1 MLSVALLL
9 LLAAGS
15 CVNSEQLNQP
25 ASLTVQPG
33 QPLTI
38 TCQVSYSVSTYATA
52 WVRQPAGKGLEWI
65 GWIYTGGTYYKE
77 SLKNKFSISLAA
89 SSKTA
94 TLTGQNMQPEDSAV
108 YYCARD
114 TQVTVTLL
122 HCDTYFDYWGK
133 GTVVTVSSA
142 TPKAPTVFPLEQCG
156 PETGDT
162 VTLGCLA
169 TDFTPASLGFRCT
182 NAEGVALP
190 DVLQYP
196 AVEKNRAYFGV
207 SRVRVQRDYWD
218 ARKVVNCVVE
228 HSAGQKQCRLQ
239 KKVEFHQLPTLN
251 VLISPEMKN
260 ERSTSFSCFATDFS
274 PNAHEIKWL
283 RDDEEI
289 RDKISEIQT
298 SFEPKRNE
306 NGTLYS
312 VVNYLQVDK
321 SAWTESEAKITCVF
335 KQKEENVNK
344 SVDYNTTP
352 GSTTCNDPCVYVDIE
367 ILPLSL
373 EDLFLNKKAK
383 LVCEVLEKQ
392 GSVESV
398 EWQDKDGKPLNK
410 DSHKSSRGPHN
421 LYRIEVDVLF
431 EEWSEGME
439 YYCVVEHNDLIKA
452 VRERF
457 QRDKGETIKRP
468 SVFLLSPVEQTSNDV
483 VILTC
488 YVKDFYPKELVV
500 SWLVDDV
507 AADPATYTFNT
518 TNLLENSG
526 FYSVYSELTLSLD
539 LWKKN
544 DKVFSCVVYHESM
557 MKTTG
562 VIIRSFVQ
570 NTNEKP
576 NLVNVSLNIPQI
588 CKAELNENVEKR
600 VVHPTVTMSP
610 DWRWV
615 SGAAEVSLVCTYSG
629 YYPDDLEVQWQIDSR
644 AVDIVPVQKKFQ
656 AVEKEG
662 KTFSLRSQIELDRKN
677 WTNGSNVTCKSK
689 HHDAEL
695 SKSISI
701 CAIYPSSPPCIHLET
716 PSFKTVMMAKP
727 EVTATC
733 VVETVYDAK
742 VTWHVDGEEISATR
756 TVPNRTGSKTYFSS
770 NLTVSTDKWM
780 TYSRVT
786 CRAEHPCSPP
796 AEKTVDIS
804 KSPVPNDVH
813 VIFDTTELCSNPCV
827 CFKGLTADRAPS
839 VLIRRSLPHLLH
851 GDDAVLEC
859 DVRQL
864 SSSDLYVTFQAN
876 GSDISEKQ
884 FVDLSKATGLTSTTL
899 QFSVPKTHQG
909 KDNTFTCKVN
919 QGFVNSSVSDST
931 GRIFGDLSMEL
942 LLVPSKDSGQ
952 QKLLCIGWGFSPQI
966 KWLSGSQDRSAST
979 KDILLGEDGRVAI
992 ISHLN
997 VPQNEWTKA
1006 VVFTCEVSDKVLNKT
1021 VRDEMGFCSVYPSSP
1036 PCIHLETPSFKT
1048 VMMAKPEVTAT
1059 CVVET
1064 VYDAKVT
1071 WHVDGEEISATR
1083 IVPNRTGS
1091 KTYFSSNLTV
1101 STDKWMTYSRVT
1113 CRAEH
1118 PCSPPAEKTVDI
1130 SKSPVPNDVHVIFDT
1145 TELCSNPCVCFK
1157 GLTADRAPSVLIR
1170 RSLPHLLHGEDAVL
1184 ECDVRQLS
1192 SSDLYVTFQ
1201 ANGSDISEKQFV
1213 DLSKVT
1219 GLTSTTLQFSVP
1231 KTHQGKDNTFTCK
1244 VNQGFV
1250 NSSVS
1255 DSTGRIFG
1263 DLSMELLLVP
1273 SKDSGQQKLLCI
1285 GWGFSPQIKW
1295 LSGSQDRSA
1304 STKDILLGEDGR
1316 VAVISHLNVPQNEWT
1331 KAVVFTCEVSDKVLN
1346 KTVRDE
1352 MGFCSV
1358 YPSSPPCIHL
1368 ETPSFKTVMM
1378 AKPEVTATCVVETV
1392 YDAKVTWHV
1401 DGEEISATRTVP
1413 NRTGSKTY
1421 FSSNLTVSTDKWMT
1435 YSRVTCRA
1443 EHPCSPPAEKTVDIS
1458 KSPVPNDVHVI
1469 FDTTELCSNPCV
1481 CFKGLTADR
1490 APSVLIRRSLP
1501 HLLHGEDAVLECDVR
1516 QLSSSDLYVTFQAN
1530 GSDISEKQFV
1540 DLSKATGLTSTTLQF
1555 SVPKTHQGK
1564 DNTFTCKV
1572 NQGFVNSSVS
1582 DSTGRIFGDLSMEL
1596 LLVPSK
1602 DSGQQK
1608 LLCIGWGFSP
1618 QIKWLSGS
1626 QDRSASTKD
1635 ILLGEDGRVAVISH
1649 LNVPQNEWTKAV
1661 VFTCEV
1667 SDKVLNK
1674 TVRDEMGFCSVYPSS
1689 PPCIHLETPSFKTV
1703 MMAKPEVTATCVV
1716 ETVYDAKVTWHVD
1729 GEEISATRTVPN
1741 RTGSK
1746 TYFSSNLTVSTDK
1759 WMTYSRV
1766 TCRAEHPCSPPA
1778 EKTVDISK
1786 SPVPN
1791 DVHVIFDTTELCSNP
1806 CVCFKGLTADRAP
1819 SVLIRRS
1826 LPHLL
1831 HGEDAVLECDVRQLS
1846 SSDLYVTFQANGS
1859 DISEKQFVDLSK
1871 ATGLTSTTLQFS
1883 VPKTHQGKD
1892 NTFTCKVNQGFVNSS
1907 VSDSTGRIFG
1917 DLSMELLLVPS
1928 KDSGQQK
1935 LLCIGWGFSP
1945 QIKWLSG
1952 SQDRSASTK
1961 DILLGEDGRVA
1972 VISHLNVPQ
1981 NEWTKAVVFTCEVS
1995 DKVLNKTVR
2004 DEMGFCSAASSRKA
2018 GVFIQGPA
2026 LQELQTDEQ
2035 LAFTCLLVGQNLED
2049 FSITW
2054 KVGGNKSQRA
2064 LTEPRLSHDNGTE
2077 TIRSFLNVSAK
2088 AWLTY
2093 TQVSCEGKHL
2103 CSTQGYETHISRSR
2117 DPKPPFVKIT
2127 RLNDTDLPGSN
2138 METLICLVTGFS
2150 PSGILVFWEK
2160 DGLRLPVSQYTISPV
2175 WKYTDSNT
2183 FSLNSRL
2190 NISRRS
2196 ERDQE
2201 AAYSCVVKHESYEE
2215 LFKSTVQPVFAPVT
2229 PSPPSVTLLHGP
2241 GELVCLANGFRPA
2254 PVNISW
2260 FLDETTELW
2269 SYNTSEPHRGP
2280 QGDFSV
2286 QSRLRL
2292 PPVDWPLGAVYTC
2305 RVTHVTLTLALNF
2318 TKPKLLDHVYVD
2330 QNQHDVVIQDV
2341 EEEDWYMAFTFL
2353 LLFFISLLYGVTVT
2367 LIKSNP
2373 LQWRTA

>member
-1 MLSVALLL
+1 MLSVALLLL

-15 CVNSEQLNQP
+15 CVNSQQLNQP

-38 TCQVSYSVSTYATA
+38 TCQVSYSVDSYWTA
-52 WVRQPAGKGLEWI
+52 WIRQPAGKGLEWI
-65 GWIYTGGTYYKE
+65 GMKRSSYTYYKE

-89 SSKTA
+89 SSKTV

-260 ERSTSFSCFATDFS
+260 ERSASFSCFATDFS

-656 AVEKEG
+656 AGKKEE
-662 KTFSLRSQIELDRKN
+662 KTFSLSSQIELDRKN

-701 CAIYPSSPPCIHLET
+701 CAI
-716 PSFKTVMMAKP
+716 
-727 EVTATC
+727 
-733 VVETVYDAK
+733 
-742 VTWHVDGEEISATR
+742 
-756 TVPNRTGSKTYFSS
+756 
-770 NLTVSTDKWM
+770 
-780 TYSRVT
+780 
-786 CRAEHPCSPP
+786 
-796 AEKTVDIS
+796 
-804 KSPVPNDVH
+804 
-813 VIFDTTELCSNPCV
+813 
-827 CFKGLTADRAPS
+827 
-839 VLIRRSLPHLLH
+839 
-851 GDDAVLEC
+851 
-859 DVRQL
+859 
-864 SSSDLYVTFQAN
+864 
-876 GSDISEKQ
+876 
-884 FVDLSKATGLTSTTL
+884 
-899 QFSVPKTHQG
+899 
-909 KDNTFTCKVN
+909 
-919 QGFVNSSVSDST
+919 
-931 GRIFGDLSMEL
+931 
-942 LLVPSKDSGQ
+942 
-952 QKLLCIGWGFSPQI
+952 
-966 KWLSGSQDRSAST
+966 
-979 KDILLGEDGRVAI
+979 
-992 ISHLN
+992 
-997 VPQNEWTKA
+997 
-1006 VVFTCEVSDKVLNKT
+1006 
-1021 VRDEMGFCSVYPSSP
+1021 
-1036 PCIHLETPSFKT
+1036 
-1048 VMMAKPEVTAT
+1048 
-1059 CVVET
+1059 
-1064 VYDAKVT
+1064 
-1071 WHVDGEEISATR
+1071 
-1083 IVPNRTGS
+1083 
-1091 KTYFSSNLTV
+1091 
-1101 STDKWMTYSRVT
+1101 
-1113 CRAEH
+1113 
-1118 PCSPPAEKTVDI
+1118 
-1130 SKSPVPNDVHVIFDT
+1130 
-1145 TELCSNPCVCFK
+1145 
-1157 GLTADRAPSVLIR
+1157 
-1170 RSLPHLLHGEDAVL
+1170 
-1184 ECDVRQLS
+1184 
-1192 SSDLYVTFQ
+1192 
-1201 ANGSDISEKQFV
+1201 
-1213 DLSKVT
+1213 
-1219 GLTSTTLQFSVP
+1219 
-1231 KTHQGKDNTFTCK
+1231 
-1244 VNQGFV
+1244 
-1250 NSSVS
+1250 
-1255 DSTGRIFG
+1255 
-1263 DLSMELLLVP
+1263 
-1273 SKDSGQQKLLCI
+1273 
-1285 GWGFSPQIKW
+1285 
-1295 LSGSQDRSA
+1295 
-1304 STKDILLGEDGR
+1304 
-1316 VAVISHLNVPQNEWT
+1316 
-1331 KAVVFTCEVSDKVLN
+1331 
-1346 KTVRDE
+1346 
-1352 MGFCSV
+1352 

-1649 LNVPQNEWTKAV
+1649 LSVPQNEWTKAV

-1674 TVRDEMGFCSVYPSS
+1674 TVRDEMGFCSV
-1689 PPCIHLETPSFKTV
+1689 T
-1703 MMAKPEVTATCVV
+1703 
-1716 ETVYDAKVTWHVD
+1716 
-1729 GEEISATRTVPN
+1729 
-1741 RTGSK
+1741 
-1746 TYFSSNLTVSTDK
+1746 
-1759 WMTYSRV
+1759 
-1766 TCRAEHPCSPPA
+1766 
-1778 EKTVDISK
+1778 
-1786 SPVPN
+1786 
-1791 DVHVIFDTTELCSNP
+1791 
-1806 CVCFKGLTADRAP
+1806 
-1819 SVLIRRS
+1819 
-1826 LPHLL
+1826 
-1831 HGEDAVLECDVRQLS
+1831 
-1846 SSDLYVTFQANGS
+1846 
-1859 DISEKQFVDLSK
+1859 
-1871 ATGLTSTTLQFS
+1871 
-1883 VPKTHQGKD
+1883 
-1892 NTFTCKVNQGFVNSS
+1892 
-1907 VSDSTGRIFG
+1907 
-1917 DLSMELLLVPS
+1917 
-1928 KDSGQQK
+1928 
-1935 LLCIGWGFSP
+1935 
-1945 QIKWLSG
+1945 
-1952 SQDRSASTK
+1952 
-1961 DILLGEDGRVA
+1961 
-1972 VISHLNVPQ
+1972 
-1981 NEWTKAVVFTCEVS
+1981 
-1995 DKVLNKTVR
+1995 
-2004 DEMGFCSAASSRKA
+2004 AASSRKA

-2160 DGLRLPVSQYTISPV
+2160 DALRLPVLQYTISPV

-2367 LIKSNP
+2367 LIKVSI
-2373 LQWRTA
+2373 

>member
-1 MLSVALLL
+1 MLSVALLLL

-15 CVNSEQLNQP
+15 CVS
-25 ASLTVQPG
+25 G
-33 QPLTI
+33 WTI
-38 TCQVSYSVSTYATA
+38 TESGPAAKRPGESHKLTCTYSDISTDSGFG
-52 WVRQPAGKGLEWI
+52 WIRQAPGKGLEWI
-65 GWIYTGGTYYKE
+65 AFISGPSGSTKSYSQSVQGRFTTSRDNSRQQVYLQMS
-77 SLKNKFSISLAA
+77 SLK
-89 SSKTA
+89 T
-94 TLTGQNMQPEDSAV
+94 EDSAV

-114 TQVTVTLL
+114 TQ
-122 HCDTYFDYWGK
+122 HNYFAYWGK

-239 KKVEFHQLPTLN
+239 KKVQ
-251 VLISPEMKN
+251 
-260 ERSTSFSCFATDFS
+260 
-274 PNAHEIKWL
+274 
-283 RDDEEI
+283 
-289 RDKISEIQT
+289 
-298 SFEPKRNE
+298 
-306 NGTLYS
+306 
-312 VVNYLQVDK
+312 
-321 SAWTESEAKITCVF
+321 
-335 KQKEENVNK
+335 
-344 SVDYNTTP
+344 
-352 GSTTCNDPCVYVDIE
+352 
-367 ILPLSL
+367 
-373 EDLFLNKKAK
+373 
-383 LVCEVLEKQ
+383 
-392 GSVESV
+392 
-398 EWQDKDGKPLNK
+398 
-410 DSHKSSRGPHN
+410 
-421 LYRIEVDVLF
+421 
-431 EEWSEGME
+431 
-439 YYCVVEHNDLIKA
+439 
-452 VRERF
+452 
-457 QRDKGETIKRP
+457 
-468 SVFLLSPVEQTSNDV
+468 
-483 VILTC
+483 
-488 YVKDFYPKELVV
+488 
-500 SWLVDDV
+500 
-507 AADPATYTFNT
+507 
-518 TNLLENSG
+518 
-526 FYSVYSELTLSLD
+526 
-539 LWKKN
+539 
-544 DKVFSCVVYHESM
+544 
-557 MKTTG
+557 
-562 VIIRSFVQ
+562 
-570 NTNEKP
+570 
-576 NLVNVSLNIPQI
+576 
-588 CKAELNENVEKR
+588 R

-615 SGAAEVSLVCTYSG
+615 SGAAEVSLVCTYSS

-695 SKSISI
+695 SKTISI

-796 AEKTVDIS
+796 AEKTVDIR
-804 KSPVPNDVH
+804 
-813 VIFDTTELCSNPCV
+813 
-827 CFKGLTADRAPS
+827 LTADRAPS
-839 VLIRRSLPHLLH
+839 VLIRRSLPHLPH
-851 GDDAVLEC
+851 GD
-859 DVRQL
+859 
-864 SSSDLYVTFQAN
+864 
-876 GSDISEKQ
+876 
-884 FVDLSKATGLTSTTL
+884 
-899 QFSVPKTHQG
+899 
-909 KDNTFTCKVN
+909 
-919 QGFVNSSVSDST
+919 
-931 GRIFGDLSMEL
+931 
-942 LLVPSKDSGQ
+942 
-952 QKLLCIGWGFSPQI
+952 
-966 KWLSGSQDRSAST
+966 
-979 KDILLGEDGRVAI
+979 
-992 ISHLN
+992 
-997 VPQNEWTKA
+997 
-1006 VVFTCEVSDKVLNKT
+1006 
-1021 VRDEMGFCSVYPSSP
+1021 
-1036 PCIHLETPSFKT
+1036 
-1048 VMMAKPEVTAT
+1048 
-1059 CVVET
+1059 
-1064 VYDAKVT
+1064 
-1071 WHVDGEEISATR
+1071 
-1083 IVPNRTGS
+1083 
-1091 KTYFSSNLTV
+1091 
-1101 STDKWMTYSRVT
+1101 
-1113 CRAEH
+1113 
-1118 PCSPPAEKTVDI
+1118 
-1130 SKSPVPNDVHVIFDT
+1130 
-1145 TELCSNPCVCFK
+1145 
-1157 GLTADRAPSVLIR
+1157 
-1170 RSLPHLLHGEDAVL
+1170 
-1184 ECDVRQLS
+1184 
-1192 SSDLYVTFQ
+1192 
-1201 ANGSDISEKQFV
+1201 
-1213 DLSKVT
+1213 
-1219 GLTSTTLQFSVP
+1219 
-1231 KTHQGKDNTFTCK
+1231 
-1244 VNQGFV
+1244 
-1250 NSSVS
+1250 
-1255 DSTGRIFG
+1255 
-1263 DLSMELLLVP
+1263 
-1273 SKDSGQQKLLCI
+1273 
-1285 GWGFSPQIKW
+1285 
-1295 LSGSQDRSA
+1295 
-1304 STKDILLGEDGR
+1304 
-1316 VAVISHLNVPQNEWT
+1316 
-1331 KAVVFTCEVSDKVLN
+1331 
-1346 KTVRDE
+1346 
-1352 MGFCSV
+1352 
-1358 YPSSPPCIHL
+1358 
-1368 ETPSFKTVMM
+1368 
-1378 AKPEVTATCVVETV
+1378 
-1392 YDAKVTWHV
+1392 
-1401 DGEEISATRTVP
+1401 
-1413 NRTGSKTY
+1413 
-1421 FSSNLTVSTDKWMT
+1421 
-1435 YSRVTCRA
+1435 
-1443 EHPCSPPAEKTVDIS
+1443 
-1458 KSPVPNDVHVI
+1458 
-1469 FDTTELCSNPCV
+1469 
-1481 CFKGLTADR
+1481 
-1490 APSVLIRRSLP
+1490 
-1501 HLLHGEDAVLECDVR
+1501 DAVLECDVR

-1674 TVRDEMGFCSVYPSS
+1674 TVRDEMGFCSV
-1689 PPCIHLETPSFKTV
+1689 T
-1703 MMAKPEVTATCVV
+1703 
-1716 ETVYDAKVTWHVD
+1716 
-1729 GEEISATRTVPN
+1729 
-1741 RTGSK
+1741 
-1746 TYFSSNLTVSTDK
+1746 
-1759 WMTYSRV
+1759 
-1766 TCRAEHPCSPPA
+1766 
-1778 EKTVDISK
+1778 
-1786 SPVPN
+1786 
-1791 DVHVIFDTTELCSNP
+1791 
-1806 CVCFKGLTADRAP
+1806 
-1819 SVLIRRS
+1819 
-1826 LPHLL
+1826 
-1831 HGEDAVLECDVRQLS
+1831 
-1846 SSDLYVTFQANGS
+1846 
-1859 DISEKQFVDLSK
+1859 
-1871 ATGLTSTTLQFS
+1871 
-1883 VPKTHQGKD
+1883 
-1892 NTFTCKVNQGFVNSS
+1892 
-1907 VSDSTGRIFG
+1907 
-1917 DLSMELLLVPS
+1917 
-1928 KDSGQQK
+1928 
-1935 LLCIGWGFSP
+1935 
-1945 QIKWLSG
+1945 
-1952 SQDRSASTK
+1952 
-1961 DILLGEDGRVA
+1961 
-1972 VISHLNVPQ
+1972 
-1981 NEWTKAVVFTCEVS
+1981 
-1995 DKVLNKTVR
+1995 
-2004 DEMGFCSAASSRKA
+2004 AASSRKA

-2160 DGLRLPVSQYTISPV
+2160 DALRLPVSQYTISPV